1 MCGIIRFA
9 VKRRKLY
16 HLLRGGVH
24 SAACAQ
30 SSSVSWRAFLL
41 NVVVKDLLGGNLW
54 LDTGSIDPRNK
65 GLVGD

>member
-1 MCGIIRFA
+1 M
-9 VKRRKLY
+9 
-16 HLLRGGVH
+16 H
-24 SAACAQ
+24 SAGCAH
-30 SSSVSWRAFLL
+30 SSGVSWRAFLL